1 MAASAALEAFVAEL
15 IPSDDL
21 PGAAEA
27 GTAASVRAVLAA
39 RPPLA
44 ALAVAGFEALDRAA
58 ERHAGRPFAALPT
71 AERQQLMALLARG
84 SAPPGWTAADPRPE
98 LFWAALRGLALAL
111 FYRSAAGRQVTGF
124 PGPVVDRGG
133 FRHTIVEP

>member
-39 RPPLA
+39 QPPLA
-44 ALAVAGFEALDRAA
+44 ALAVAGFEALDRGRSATRAVLGCAA
-58 ERHAGRPFAALPT
+58 WAGAGAVLRQRRRPPGDRLPWPSRRPRRLSPYDRRAGRAP
-71 AERQQLMALLARG
+71 RG
-84 SAPPGWTAADPRPE
+84 
-98 LFWAALRGLALAL
+98 
-111 FYRSAAGRQVTGF
+111 
-124 PGPVVDRGG
+124 
-133 FRHTIVEP
+133 